1 MTGIEF
7 LKPADLTVYEN
18 EDGMFPDIDHF
29 NVGDRSDADIIDDHE
44 DGTVDLQFGDG
55 TVAFSVPKELFKEV
69 TL

>member
-7 LKPADLTVYEN
+7 LKSADLTVYEN
-18 EDGMFPDIDHF
+18 EDGMFPKVDHL
-29 NVGDRSDADIIDDHE
+29 NPGDRAAADIIEDHE

-55 TVAFSVPKELFKEV
+55 CVVFSVPKEIFKEV